1 MRKIETRKLHWKL
14 PDERFPIAG
23 RDRENDGAP
32 IAQSQQA
39 AVPFE
44 PEQSAYGDVS
54 EFAREM
60 LKTKRRII
68 RLYAEHCRRSFEE
81 VEHTLDRDHFMTPEE
96 ALEWGLIDRILKQRE
111 DVR

>member
-1 MRKIETRKLHWKL
+1 
-14 PDERFPIAG
+14 
-23 RDRENDGAP
+23 
-32 IAQSQQA
+32 
-39 AVPFE
+39 
-44 PEQSAYGDVS
+44 
-54 EFAREM
+54 M

-81 VEHTLDRDHFMTPEE
+81 VEYTLDRDHFMTPEE